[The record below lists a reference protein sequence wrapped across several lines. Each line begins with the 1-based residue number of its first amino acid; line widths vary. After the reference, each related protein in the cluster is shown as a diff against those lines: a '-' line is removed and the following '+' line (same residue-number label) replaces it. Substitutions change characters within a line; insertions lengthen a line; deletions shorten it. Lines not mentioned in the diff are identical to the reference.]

1 MKLKRLSAVFLSCAM
16 IIGMMPVLVFARE
29 IDCEPDEAG
38 TEEVSDPE
46 EKQTEEKEPEDKVS
60 EAEEAEDED
69 ADDSEDTD
77 VSYVAEGKMP
87 VETDKVTSK
96 MASGKIGKKLKWK
109 FNGTTLTISGKGK
122 MPNWSSA
129 EKVPWHKYRSSIRKF
144 VIKKGV
150 KSIGA
155 YAFYDCTLRSG
166 KIYGNTVR
174 SIGAYAFCSTNVSSF
189 QFPKSVRTIGES
201 AFEGSL
207 LDSVRIPKGV
217 KKIADW
223 TFADCLYLKSVSL
236 PSSVKWIGYSAFS
249 NCAKLE
255 NITLPSGLKSIGGS
269 AFYHT
274 HITSFKLPAGVT
286 KIEDNAFEFCVG
298 LKELT
303 IPYGVTSIGEKAFA
317 SCYNIEKLTIA
328 SSVSSIGKQAFLK
341 CSMLEEVNI
350 EEGLKKS
357 LDESVFEKCTK
368 LTEESFNYLAD
379 NPMTVTAKDASVKYK
394 NAKKKN
400 QTIAVSKIFTF
411 EPLGNGPLIFSK
423 VSGNKKITIARSTGK
438 ITVKKKIKK
447 GTYTIKVKVV
457 AAGDSTYKASDEN
470 IVTFKIKVR

>member
-1 MKLKRLSAVFLSCAM
+1 MKIKRLLAMLLSCAM
-16 IIGMMPVLVFARE
+16 IMSMMPALVFAGE
-29 IDCEPDEAG
+29 NDSEPGETE
-38 TEEVSDPE
+38 TEE
-46 EKQTEEKEPEDKVS
+46 TAGEKESEDKNS
-60 EAEEAEDED
+60 EDKAPETED
-69 ADDSEDTD
+69 ADDSDDTD
-77 VSYVAEGKMP
+77 VSYSCEGKMP
-87 VETDKVTSK
+87 AESDKVTSK

-223 TFADCLYLKSVSL
+223 TFADCQYLKNVSL

-298 LKELT
+298 LKELS

-328 SSVSSIGKQAFLK
+328 SSVSSIGKSAFFK

-394 NAKKKN
+394 KAKKKN
-400 QTIAVSKIFTF
+400 QTIAASKIFTF
-411 EPLGNGPLIFSK
+411 EPLGDGPLIFSK
-423 VSGNKKITIARSTGK
+423 VSGNKKIMIARSTGK

>member
-1 MKLKRLSAVFLSCAM
+1 M
-16 IIGMMPVLVFARE
+16 
-29 IDCEPDEAG
+29 
-38 TEEVSDPE
+38 
-46 EKQTEEKEPEDKVS
+46 
-60 EAEEAEDED
+60 
-69 ADDSEDTD
+69 
-77 VSYVAEGKMP
+77 
-87 VETDKVTSK
+87 
-96 MASGKIGKKLKWK
+96 
-109 FNGTTLTISGKGK
+109 
-122 MPNWSSA
+122 
-129 EKVPWHKYRSSIRKF
+129 
-144 VIKKGV
+144 
-150 KSIGA
+150 
-155 YAFYDCTLRSG
+155 
-166 KIYGNTVR
+166 
-174 SIGAYAFCSTNVSSF
+174 
-189 QFPKSVRTIGES
+189 
-201 AFEGSL
+201 
-207 LDSVRIPKGV
+207 RIPKGV

-400 QTIAVSKIFTF
+400 QTIAASKIFTF

>member
-1 MKLKRLSAVFLSCAM
+1 MKFKRLLAMFLSCAM
-16 IIGMMPVLVFARE
+16 IISMMPAMVFAGE
-29 IDCEPDEAG
+29 NDSKPAETE
-38 TEEVSDPE
+38 TEETAGSE
-46 EKQTEEKEPEDKVS
+46 EDKAEEKESEDKVS
-60 EAEEAEDED
+60 EADDAEDED
-69 ADDSEDTD
+69 ADDADETD
-77 VSYVAEGKMP
+77 VSYSCKGKMP
-87 VETDKVTSK
+87 AESDKVAPK

-129 EKVPWHKYRSSIRKF
+129 EKVPWHKYRSSIRKY

-150 KSIGA
+150 KSIGP
-155 YAFYDCTLRSG
+155 YAFYDCTLTSG
-166 KIYGNTVR
+166 KIYGNTIK
-174 SIGAYAFCSTNVSSF
+174 SIGAYAYCSTNVGSF
-189 QFPKSVRTIGES
+189 QFPKSVRSIGEG

-207 LDSVRIPKGV
+207 LNSVKIPKGV

-223 TFADCLYLKSVSL
+223 TFADCLYLKSASI
-236 PSSVKWIGYSAFS
+236 PSTVKWIGYSAFS

-255 NITLPSGLKSIGGS
+255 KITLPSGLKSIGGS

-328 SSVSSIGKQAFLK
+328 SSVTSIDKSAFFK

-368 LTEESFNYLAD
+368 LTEDSFHYLAE
-379 NPMTVTAKDASVKYK
+379 NPMAVTAKDANVKYK
-394 NAKKKN
+394 KAKKKN
-400 QTIAVSKIFTF
+400 QTIAASKIFTF